1 MTFTGN
7 TLPYKSV
14 WIRKYQETHYK
25 QAVFPMFADQRFEN
39 ELQDGASIKWTYDAD
54 MGVQRM
60 GADGAYTI
68 ADRVVVDETLTVD
81 QRPTAPFRIPLTEKI
96 QDHRPTQEKWATKAM
111 NAIYQDIDG
120 VILKAL
126 KTNAASTLDAASFG
140 GASGDPITVT
150 SSNAAKIFTGAR
162 RLLRNQNVIYDAN
175 KKFRNVVK
183 LDKGVKFPVA
193 AIPAELEEE
202 LLLQIGFKNTELG
215 DTTLKQGF
223 LGLTFG
229 FNAVVSTSLPFSF
242 RLTQS
247 GIPVDG
253 TYLQIGSGSSTIGS
267 GTSVR
272 FTWETGTIT
281 DAPGKV
287 KAETSAAVS
296 IGNLVAGMN
305 SVYSDVSGDFEA
317 FVRADLSIAQQRI
330 LDNIS
335 AVDNEDGSCVVTV
348 GGQGAMSVSTDE
360 SGSTIDRKAVH
371 AIFGTSESIAVI
383 MQRYPNLSVSAGPII
398 GNGATGGTVAQ
409 DFVTWSLWGSKV
421 FLSQTKQLVDV
432 PIDCSLFSQPN
443 STLN

>member
-1 MTFTGN
+1 MFSGN
-7 TLPYKSV
+7 TIPYKSV
-14 WIRKYQETHYK
+14 WIRKYQDTHYK

-39 ELQDGASIKWTYDAD
+39 ELQDGASIKWSYDAD

-68 ADRVVVDETLTVD
+68 ANRVVVDETLTVD

-111 NAIYQDIDG
+111 NVIYNDIDG

-126 KTNAASTLDAASFG
+126 KTGAASTLDASSFG
-140 GASGDPITVT
+140 GAANDPITVT
-150 SSNAAKIFTGAR
+150 SSNASAIAAGAR

-175 KKFRNVVK
+175 KKFRNVIK
-183 LDKGVKFPVA
+183 FDKGVKFPVA
-193 AIPAELEEE
+193 AIPAELEEA

-223 LGLTFG
+223 LGLVFG
-229 FNAVVSTSLPFSF
+229 FNMVVSTALPFSF
-242 RLTQS
+242 RITQT
-247 GIPVDG
+247 GIPTDG
-253 TYLQIGSGSSTIGS
+253 AYLQIGSGSSTIGS

-287 KAETSAAVS
+287 KAETSATVS
-296 IGNLVAGMN
+296 ITNLVAGMN
-305 SVYSDVSGDFEA
+305 SVYSDVTGDFEA

-335 AVDNEDGSCVVTV
+335 AVDNEDGSAVVTV
-348 GGQGAMSVSTDE
+348 GGQGAMATSTDE
-360 SGSTIDRKAVH
+360 AGSVIDREAVH

-383 MQRYPNLSVSAGPII
+383 MQRYPNLSVSAGPIV
-398 GNGATGGTVAQ
+398 GNGATGGVVAQ
-409 DFVTWSLWGSKV
+409 DFVTWSLWGGKV
-421 FLSQTKQLVDV
+421 FLSQTKQIVNV

-443 STLN
+443 NTLN